1 MKATS
6 RRQVLKALALTG
18 VTAAL
23 PQLASGSIMG
33 KRKPIREFGRV
44 YDYLKDAQLRLKE
57 KQNDRIVIENAE
69 FNGEEFIN
77 VAWGYCDFVNC
88 HFPGSHVITLTQLAN
103 CNFIDCGFGP
113 SRDDDSLDFGD
124 SRDSV
129 FRRCKFF
136 RANAGLPDGN
146 AHFEQCEFM
155 NPNEDPNHSYALG
168 GDDLSLVKCETK
180 NYNILVPGKLMLQ
193 DCTIHSRRLS
203 SRSRKK
209 GVPIVADFKFINTTF
224 EDGEEILWGTEL
236 KNLTM
241 SRCVA
246 KGVFRTQG
254 CVVKN
259 TALLE
264 HLREGFFD
272 LSWTSVDG
280 KLHVR
285 NCIFSDKGR
294 PPERERVKTDCI
306 FICAGT
312 VPVETVVE
320 RITCRSE
327 AVCNL
332 TSAHDGQKFDLSTS
346 RHKNKVFIVR
356 DCQIPYLKINW
367 LKTKHLR
374 LENCEIGQLEI
385 RDGQIGKLEIVKTKF
400 GRLDLSRTVA
410 TEYALEVSGEVVD
423 TGSNYDKATG
433 KARKK

>member
-1 MKATS
+1 MN
-6 RRQVLKALALTG
+6 RR
-18 VTAAL
+18 
-23 PQLASGSIMG
+23 
-33 KRKPIREFGRV
+33 PIKDFGRT
-44 YDYLKDAQLRLKE
+44 YDYLKDVDLRLKE
-57 KQNDRIVIENAE
+57 IGKKRITIENAE
-69 FNGEEFIN
+69 FAGEELIN
-77 VAWGYCDFVNC
+77 TYWGFYDFVNC
-88 HFPGSHVITLTQLAN
+88 HFAATHNITLIQLAE
-103 CNFIDCGFGP
+103 CTFTECEFGP
-113 SRDDDSLDFGD
+113 SRDDDTINFGR

-129 FRRCKFF
+129 FKRCKFF
-136 RANAGLPDGN
+136 KANAGFTAGN
-146 AHFEQCEFM
+146 ARFEQCECK
-155 NPNEDPNHSYALG
+155 NPNPDPNHGYFLSGPDLHLEECTAENYAWIADEKLIMQNCSFEG
-168 GDDLSLVKCETK
+168 GRS
-180 NYNILVPGKLMLQ
+180 GKLL
-193 DCTIHSRRLS
+193 TG
-203 SRSRKK
+203 KK
-209 GVPIVADFKFINTTF
+209 PIADFNLINSTF
-224 EDGEEILWGTEL
+224 ENAEEILWGTDL
-236 KNLTM
+236 KNLTI

-246 KGVFRTQG
+246 KGAFRTQG
-254 CVVKN
+254 CVIKN

-285 NCIFSDKGR
+285 NCIFNDKGR

-312 VPVETVVE
+312 VPVETVIE

-327 AVCNL
+327 AACNL

-346 RHKNKVFIVR
+346 THKNKVFIVR

-374 LENCEIGQLEI
+374 LENCEVGQLEI

-400 GRLDLSRTVA
+400 DRLDLSRTVA
-410 TEYALEVSGEVVD
+410 TEYALDASGEVVD